1 MWETFGFEFVN
12 FYLIPGLVLGCI
24 YALGAIGITL
34 TFSILRFANF
44 AHGEVMMIGAY
55 FTWTAMILSND
66 LFGVPLHPL
75 VAAAPAVILAIGLF
89 ILVDRYFY
97 KPFRSASTIR
107 VVMASFGMMLIIRSF
122 VQAVWGPNQLTF
134 VPGIAKPNGMVK
146 NLTASID
153 MMILVPN
160 KHFWIIAGTLIIM
173 LALSWLLTKTKIGKG
188 MRAVS
193 DSPELAKVSGIDVEI
208 IVKATWFVGGFCAVA
223 AGVFLAMDL
232 QMLETTMG
240 FRMLLPMF
248 AAAILGGI
256 GRPFGA
262 VVGGLVIG
270 LAEELS
276 VYPWFGNG
284 SLISPGYK
292 TGVAFTIMVIMLVI
306 RPSGLFKG
314 RLF

>member
-1 MWETFGFEFVN
+1 
-12 FYLIPGLVLGCI
+12 
-24 YALGAIGITL
+24 
-34 TFSILRFANF
+34 
-44 AHGEVMMIGAY
+44 
-55 FTWTAMILSND
+55 
-66 LFGVPLHPL
+66 
-75 VAAAPAVILAIGLF
+75 
-89 ILVDRYFY
+89 
-97 KPFRSASTIR
+97 
-107 VVMASFGMMLIIRSF
+107 
-122 VQAVWGPNQLTF
+122 
-134 VPGIAKPNGMVK
+134 
-146 NLTASID
+146 
-153 MMILVPN
+153 MILVPN
-160 KHFWIIAGTLIIM
+160 KHFWIIAGTLVIM
-173 LALSWLLTKTKIGKG
+173 LGLSWLLTKTKIGKG

-193 DSPELAKVSGIDVEI
+193 DSPDLAKVSGIDVEI